1 MSSEQ
6 VRNLKTDWS
15 ASMAVRSAPAEVNGP
30 RMEALVMRWSLEPS
44 GLTPEG
50 FLVTKTRG

>member
-6 VRNLKTDWS
+6 VRNLKTDCN
-15 ASMAVRSAPAEVNGP
+15 ASMAVLNAPAEVNGP

-50 FLVTKTRG
+50 FRVTKIRG